1 MSNYTRGI
9 ADAMLESRASGAES
23 AAAFAAAD
31 AAHARRML
39 HDSEMSADR
48 QAEEWRNYANKLLD
62 TVYERTAEVS
72 AAMVVIDSVIKEM
85 ESVLPPGQRE
95 QLRQAVARRARD
107 RLEELVLC
115 SRSRKRSLRKPP
127 RSTATAIASTGWK
140 NRSSQATEE
149 RLPWH
154 PTARGVAADG
164 KVCSH
169 RRAFRGTLG

>member
-9 ADAMLESRASGAES
+9 ADAMLESRASGAEN

-107 RLEELVLC
+107 RLEELDREHAKSDPRRRNLVATFA
-115 SRSRKRSLRKPP
+115 KEKANKDLR
-127 RSTATAIASTGWK
+127 I
-140 NRSSQATEE
+140 
-149 RLPWH
+149 
-154 PTARGVAADG
+154 V
-164 KVCSH
+164 
-169 RRAFRGTLG
+169 

>member
-72 AAMVVIDSVIKEM
+72 AAMVVIDSVIKD
-85 ESVLPPGQRE
+85 GIG
-95 QLRQAVARRARD
+95 AAARAARAASPS
-107 RLEELVLC
+107 C
-115 SRSRKRSLRKPP
+115 CPQGARS
-127 RSTATAIASTGWK
+127 IG
-140 NRSSQATEE
+140 
-149 RLPWH
+149 
-154 PTARGVAADG
+154 
-164 KVCSH
+164 
-169 RRAFRGTLG
+169 RA